1 MNKKKRSKRYLQ
13 SQEIICDKVYSISE
27 AIALLKKL
35 RETKFEERVEFAC
48 SLDVDLKRSDK
59 AVRGSVLFPHSTGK
73 KVKVLVLIREEEGEE
88 VEKIKETGADFVGFE
103 DYIEK
108 IKAGW
113 LGFDVILTKPSYM
126 KELVKLGKIL
136 GPRGLMPSP
145 KTGTVTDDL
154 KKAIEE
160 VKKGR
165 AEFKM
170 DKGGNIHLPIGNI
183 SQSNEF
189 LQENIEEVI
198 KNILQL
204 KSDGAKTDFI
214 RSAYISST
222 MSPSIKIKV

>member
-1 MNKKKRSKRYLQ
+1 MGKKKRSKRYLQ
-13 SQEIICDKVYSISE
+13 SQEIVCDRVYSISE
-27 AIALLKKL
+27 AITLLKKL
-35 RETKFEERVEFAC
+35 RETKFEERIEFAC
-48 SLDVDLKRSDK
+48 SLNVDLKRLDK
-59 AVRGSVLFPHSTGK
+59 AVRGSILFPHSTGK
-73 KVKVLVLIREEEGEE
+73 EVKVLVLIKEGEE

-126 KELVKLGKIL
+126 RELVKLGKIL

-165 AEFKM
+165 MEFKM

-183 SQSNEF
+183 SQSNES

-204 KSDGAKTDFI
+204 KSDGVKTDFI